1 MDLKAL
7 QKLQRDTGFNP
18 VFLEKA
24 YHITRL
30 LAAVQENEVLANALA
45 LKGGT
50 ALNFVY
56 LDLPRLSI
64 DLDFNFVGAI
74 KKERMLEIRPHVREE
89 ITRLAG
95 SLDYGFDLKPGSYI
109 MERFLLR
116 YRSLAGPADSVKLE
130 INFLERVPVA
140 GTVSKRFGHV
150 FDLPAFKVKTYSLE
164 EITAMKT
171 KAMAERLYPRD
182 IHDIFHASRMKMRK
196 VLLRK
201 LMMFYLV
208 LAKREPRLDSL
219 LRSIEKY
226 DEKAFVW
233 SLGPFLREAQAT
245 RVELGDIKKQ
255 VEEFYR
261 KLFVLNRDDKAFLK
275 SCESG
280 HPDVGLLFRGMRV
293 NQELRAH
300 PGLLLALGKK

>member
-30 LAAVQENEVLANALA
+30 LAAVQENEVVANALA

-50 ALNFVY
+50 ALNFIY

-74 KKERMLEIRPHVREE
+74 EKERMLEIRPQVREE
-89 ITRLAG
+89 ITGLAG
-95 SLDYGFDLKPGSYI
+95 SLGYKLDPKPGSYI

-171 KAMAERLYPRD
+171 KAMVERLYPRD

-196 VLLRK
+196 ALLRK

-226 DEKAFVW
+226 DEKAFVRT
-233 SLGPFLREAQAT
+233 LGPFLREAQAA
-245 RVELGDIKKQ
+245 RVELGDMKKQ
-255 VEEFYR
+255 VGEFYR

-275 SCESG
+275 SCESDN
-280 HPDVGLLFRGMRV
+280 PDVRLLFRGMRV

-300 PGLLLALGKK
+300 PGLLFALGKK

>member
-30 LAAVQENEVLANALA
+30 LAGVQENEVLAHALA

-50 ALNFVY
+50 ALNFIY

-74 KKERMLEIRPHVREE
+74 EKEKMLEIRPHMREE

-95 SLDYGFDLKPGSYI
+95 SLGYELDPKPGSYI

-116 YRSLAGPADSVKLE
+116 YRSFAGPADSVKLE

-140 GTVSKRFGHV
+140 GTASRRFGHV
-150 FDLPAFKVKTYSLE
+150 FDFPAFKVKTYSIE

-171 KAMAERLYPRD
+171 KAMVERLYPRD
-182 IHDIFHASRMKMRK
+182 IHDIFHASRMKMRRS
-196 VLLRK
+196 LLRK
-201 LMMFYLV
+201 LIMFYIV
-208 LAKREPRLDSL
+208 LAKREPRLDML
-219 LRSIEKY
+219 LRSIGKY
-226 DEKAFVW
+226 DEKEFVR
-233 SLGPFLREAQAT
+233 SLGPFLREVQAR

-261 KLFVLNRDDKAFLK
+261 KLFILNRDDKAFLK

-280 HPDVGLLFRGMRV
+280 NPDVRLLFRGMHV
-293 NQELRAH
+293 NRELHAH
-300 PGLLLALGKK
+300 PGLLFALGKK